1 MFSRIG
7 GCIEYADLTVEQK
20 QIIINN
26 WYSSILKTLQEDEK
40 DFIQN
45 TDVHEWFIKNAGRYD
60 NIRILKGKMENAIF
74 EKLTEQ
80 FIISK

>member
-7 GCIEYADLTVEQK
+7 SCIEYADLTVEQK

-45 TDVHEWFIKNAGRYD
+45 TDVHEW
-60 NIRILKGKMENAIF
+60 L
-74 EKLTEQ
+74 
-80 FIISK
+80 

>member
-26 WYSSILKTLQEDEK
+26 WYSSILKTLKEDEK
-40 DFIQN
+40 DFIQS
-45 TDVHEWFIKNAGRYD
+45 TDVDEWFIKNAGRYD